1 MSKGEG
7 RTISLTALGWW
18 YTDPDPTRHRPP
30 LLTTA
35 ERHERML
42 ALRAAHL
49 APSEI
54 ADAFGLAR
62 NTVYGHLRGACRCSR
77 LSGDG
82 GGRHD

>member
-1 MSKGEG
+1 MTDSA

-42 ALRAAHL
+42 ALQAEGL
-49 APSEI
+49 AIGEI
-54 ADAFGLAR
+54 AVVFGLAK
-62 NTVYGHLRGACRCSR
+62 NTVYGHL
-77 LSGDG
+77 
-82 GGRHD
+82 GGRCKCRGTP

>member
-42 ALRAAHL
+42 ALQAEGLKAR
-49 APSEI
+49 EI
-54 ADAFGLAR
+54 ADAFGLAK